1 MQRLFVPL
9 FFLVPILMFQSLF
22 SATLMASTCHQ
33 HHPIQTVSSDS
44 SIDLNCLNIQDCCS
58 HNCHTNPQVSLYYS
72 IIGIIKVPTF
82 INFNDTSTLITAFIA
97 VAQRPPKA
105 HSPFI

>member
-9 FFLVPILMFQSLF
+9 FFLVSILMFQNLF
-22 SATLMASTCHQ
+22 SATLIASTC
-33 HHPIQTVSSDS
+33 HHPIQTVSADS

-58 HNCHTNPQVSLYYS
+58 QNCHTNPQASLYYS
-72 IIGIIKVPTF
+72 FIGIIKVPTF

-105 HSPFI
+105 YSFFT